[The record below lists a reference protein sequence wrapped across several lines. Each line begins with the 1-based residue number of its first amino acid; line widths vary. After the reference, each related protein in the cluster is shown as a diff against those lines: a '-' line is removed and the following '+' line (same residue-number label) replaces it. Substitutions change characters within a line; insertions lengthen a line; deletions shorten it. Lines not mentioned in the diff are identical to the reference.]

1 MLKGENEMLHNA
13 KKSTDLQGLNHL
25 IKDATLGIVDLVEV
39 MHKRAIHPPFL
50 PSTPIHRLIS
60 AIADITYKSIK
71 LGTHFISGGLDK
83 ALGHLTPMI
92 GGIKSTDQLEA
103 LKSVLNGVIGD
114 YLHEKDNP
122 LAIIMQFRH
131 QSKTLSLTQQE
142 LKESY
147 PNINGNILILVHGSC
162 MNDTQW
168 TRKEHNHGL
177 ALATALDK
185 TPVFLHYNS
194 GLHISSNGKNFNEL
208 LEELVLHWPV
218 PIKEID
224 ILTHSMGG
232 LVTRSAFY
240 YGRQQQKTW
249 TKHIKRIVFMG
260 TPHHGAALER
270 IGNFVGSTLDSA
282 YHTKPFARL
291 GKIRSAGITD
301 LRYGNLVDE
310 DWSGFDRFDRKGDQ
324 RLHIPLPEE
333 VECYSVAAVI
343 GKSTDNL
350 SARIA
355 GDGLVDIKSA
365 LGQHPLQTRHLH
377 FKEQNTY
384 VSFESAHLDLLNHP
398 QVYAKIKN
406 WLA

>member
-1 MLKGENEMLHNA
+1 MRKGENEMLHNA

-39 MHKRAIHPPFL
+39 MHQRAIHPPFL
-50 PSTPIHRLIS
+50 PSTPIQRLIS

-71 LGTHFISGGLDK
+71 WGTHFIGGGLDK
-83 ALGHLTPMI
+83 ALRHLTPLL
-92 GGIKSTDQLEA
+92 GGIKSTGQLEA

-122 LAIIMQFRH
+122 LAITMQFRYN
-131 QSKTLSLTQQE
+131 SKAIPLHHKALDE
-142 LKESY
+142 IY
-147 PNINGNILILVHGSC
+147 PNINGKILIMVHGSC

-177 ALATALDK
+177 ALATASDK

-218 PIKEID
+218 PIEEID

-232 LVTRSAFY
+232 LVARSAFHY
-240 YGRQQQKTW
+240 ACRQQKTW
-249 TKHIKRIVFMG
+249 TKHLKRIVFLG

-270 IGNFVGSTLDSA
+270 IGNFVGSTLDSV

-291 GKIRSAGITD
+291 GKLRSAGITD
-301 LRYGNLVDE
+301 LRYGNLLDE
-310 DWSGFDRFDRKGDQ
+310 DWSGFDRFDRKGDH
-324 RLHIPLPEE
+324 RMHIPLPEG
-333 VECYSVAAVI
+333 VECYAVAAVI

-355 GDGLVDIKSA
+355 GDGLVDVKSA
-365 LGQHPLQTRHLH
+365 LGQHDNPAKQLC
-377 FKEQNTY
+377 FKKENTY
-384 VSFESAHLDLLNHP
+384 VTFESAHLDLLHQP
-398 QVYAKIKN
+398 QVYATLKK
-406 WLA
+406 WLG